1 MTQLAIDLPYRTA
14 FGRADFLVSA
24 CNAEAFGWVERW
36 PDWPSPALLLHGP
49 AGAGKSHLA
58 HIWRGR
64 AAAAMVAGEALA
76 EASLPHLLEESRCR
90 IAVDGA
96 DRAAEEVLLHLHN
109 SCLEAGGSLLL
120 TARAAPGSW
129 PVALADLRSRLRALP
144 AVEIGPPDDALLGAV
159 LVKHFAD
166 RQLRVAP
173 EVIAYL
179 VARIERS
186 LAAAATIAARLD
198 AASLRDRRP
207 ITIPLARRL
216 LKEAGAQRLPVAS
229 ASGVT

>member
-1 MTQLAIDLPYRTA
+1 MIQLPLGLPRATA
-14 FGRADFLVSA
+14 FERADFLVCDSNRA
-24 CNAEAFGWVERW
+24 ALDWVERW

-49 AGAGKSHLA
+49 EGGGKTHLA

-64 AAAAMVAGEALA
+64 AAAALVAGEALA
-76 EASLPHLLEESRCR
+76 EASLPRLLEEGRCR
-90 IAVDGA
+90 IAVDDA
-96 DRAAEEVLLHLHN
+96 ERAAEEALLHLHN
-109 SCLEAGGSLLL
+109 GCLEAGGSLLL
-120 TARAAPGSW
+120 TARAAPRSW
-129 PVALADLRSRLRALP
+129 PIALADLRSRLRALP

-186 LAAAATIAARLD
+186 LAAAAAVAARLD
-198 AASLRDRRP
+198 AASLREGRP
-207 ITIPLARRL
+207 ITVPLARRL
-216 LKEAGAQRLPVAS
+216 LKEAGAQRLPSES